1 MKTRLLLLTVLVLV
15 LVIPSRAAEIAWQT
29 DYEAALANAA
39 EAGKPLL
46 LDFTATWCGPC
57 KMMEAKTFTD
67 ATVQET
73 LAAYIAV
80 RVDFDKNPTLV
91 GKYHVSAIPT
101 LVILNRFGETVATNT
116 GYQDAP
122 KLNAWLASNRAAA
135 FASTSKLQAAK
146 AMVDALGA
154 DLQSTDPV
162 VRERS
167 IAKLVESYLAKDEFA
182 KSAEKMLQGMVEKQ
196 PVEMLP
202 RLNDPH
208 LAVRILLANQFAQK
222 LGPTFTF
229 DPWAPAE
236 AREAA
241 VKALAK

>member
-1 MKTRLLLLTVLVLV
+1 MKTRLLLFLLLVLA
-15 LVIPSRAAEIAWQT
+15 SGMRAAEVAWQT

-39 EAGKPLL
+39 EAGKPIL
-46 LDFTATWCGPC
+46 LDFSAAWCGPC

-67 ATVQET
+67 TNVQQA

-80 RVDFDKNPTLV
+80 RIDLDKNAALA

-116 GYQDAP
+116 GYQDAA
-122 KLNAWLASNRAAA
+122 KLNAWLASNGAAA

-146 AMVDALGA
+146 AMVGALEA
-154 DLQSTDPV
+154 DLQSTDPA
-162 VRERS
+162 VRERG
-167 IAKLVESYLAKDEFA
+167 IAKLVESYVSKDEFA
-182 KSAEKMLQGMVEKQ
+182 KAAEKMLQGMVDKH
-196 PVEMLP
+196 PAEMMP
-202 RLNDPH
+202 RLNDPR

-241 VKALAK
+241 VKALPK